1 MTARTSRGERPG
13 KRKENKVQQDP
24 TQEIASL
31 EESSQPMLRWLH
43 DLKVTSP
50 EEQKNAED
58 LLITARQAWKAADE
72 KRRELTRPLDDAK
85 QRIIELFKPY
95 MNRLDTGINILNREL
110 TRYHEGLVALRREE
124 ERRTLEAQAARIK
137 EAAQT
142 GEVVEPAEA
151 PAVPNVAKTSRA
163 NLGTVTYREEWDV
176 QVVDAARVPRDLCEP
191 SLPRIRARVKSGVT
205 DIPGVLVTKKLVSVA
220 RS

>member
-1 MTARTSRGERPG
+1 M
-13 KRKENKVQQDP
+13 QQDP
-24 TQEIASL
+24 TYELASL

-58 LLITARQAWKAADE
+58 LLITARQAWRQADE

-110 TRYHEGLVALRREE
+110 TRYHEALVALRREQ
-124 ERRTLEAQAARIK
+124 ERQAMEAQAARMK
-137 EAAQT
+137 EARET
-142 GEVVEPAEA
+142 GEVVEPAE
-151 PAVPNVAKTSRA
+151 PPQVPNVAKTSRA
-163 NLGTVTYREEWDV
+163 HLGTVTYRDEWDV
-176 QVVDAARVPRDLCEP
+176 QVVDATKVPRDLCDP
-191 SLPRIRARVKSGVT
+191 SMSRIRARVKSGVT
-205 DIPGVLVTKKLVSVA
+205 DIPGVLVTKKLVTAA